1 VAADILAFA
10 GARDAPPQAAPPA
23 EPALVV
29 PFPSIVAYRV
39 WLGRE
44 SARIAG
50 MQSGASIRKVIQSI
64 RGQHF
69 ARGIPQDL
77 AKVDADL
84 AEAFM
89 KGRIEFLRSL
99 DAPAPRGPEHDGGR
113 RA

>member
-1 VAADILAFA
+1 MGAVLPFPPAPPHAA
-10 GARDAPPQAAPPA
+10 PQAAPQA
-23 EPALVV
+23 GPALVV

-50 MQSGASIRKVIQSI
+50 MQSGASIRKVVQSI

-69 ARGIPQDL
+69 ARGVPLEL
-77 AKVDADL
+77 AKADAAL

-89 KGRIEFLRSL
+89 KARVEFLRSL
-99 DAPAPRGPEHDGGR
+99 DAPAPRGPHPEGGR